1 MIELSHR
8 ITLGSMIEPPA
19 LYLTSML
26 GKDYER
32 QDCSLARALETLGER
47 WTLLIVRDAFYGVRR
62 FSDFQVHLDVPKA
75 VLSDRLTGLV
85 EDGILERRSDPAHGG
100 RHLYEL
106 TASGRDLW
114 PVVYALLVWGGR
126 HRDPG
131 SRVFKH
137 AQCGTELNE
146 VGTCTS
152 CQITP
157 GPQDIVS
164 VPRRGRRSLREDPVA
179 VALRTPRRL
188 LEPIEAR

>member
-1 MIELSHR
+1 
-8 ITLGSMIEPPA
+8 MIEPPA
-19 LYLTSML
+19 LYSGSML

-146 VGTCTS
+146 VGTCPS

-157 GPQDIVS
+157 GPHDVVS
-164 VPRRGRRSLREDPVA
+164 VPRRGRGRLREDPVA
-179 VALRTPRRL
+179 VALRTPHRL
-188 LEPIEAR
+188 LEPIETR